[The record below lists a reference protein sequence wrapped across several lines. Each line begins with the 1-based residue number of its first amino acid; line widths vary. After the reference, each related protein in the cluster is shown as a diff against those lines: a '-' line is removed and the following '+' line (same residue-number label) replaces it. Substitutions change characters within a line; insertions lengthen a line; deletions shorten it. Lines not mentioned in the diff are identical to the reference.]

1 VELAGDEGLQLA
13 AVGGELGAA
22 RLQRRQQALGVV
34 EHQLARRSGL
44 GGGGRGGLGLRG
56 GRERR
61 HGEQGGSER
70 EGRQGTGHSVGSVGD
85 GVGRASGA
93 AAPGAG
99 AAPSSP
105 APLNMYLPTIWIRS
119 TAGWVYTSSSPGL
132 STSMSPPG
140 SRPT

>member
-1 VELAGDEGLQLA
+1 GRAQRSVGARGGEQLHVGVGGAAAVAAEHLAGRVVAVEHLVELAGDKGLQLA

-61 HGEQGGSER
+61 HGEQGGGER
-70 EGRQGTGHSVGSVGD
+70 EGHQGTGHSVGSVGD
-85 GVGRASGA
+85 GV
-93 AAPGAG
+93 
-99 AAPSSP
+99 
-105 APLNMYLPTIWIRS
+105 
-119 TAGWVYTSSSPGL
+119 
-132 STSMSPPG
+132 
-140 SRPT
+140 